1 MKKYFIKLTLFIL
14 FLLFFTIIYN
24 VNGKSLSESLYI
36 STSFQTFT
44 GTSLDEK
51 EKNIK
56 NIATFQMIT
65 SYIFITIFIYFIF
78 HK

>member
-44 GTSLDEK
+44 GTSIVEKDE
-51 EKNIK
+51 NIK
-56 NIATFQMIT
+56 KIATCQMII
-65 SYIFITIFIYFIF
+65 SYNNFCLYYFAQW
-78 HK
+78 